1 MNDKSQRSRW
11 GIFIKFSAF
20 TLWWHLWDR
29 FASSRIDLKSTLVEN
44 PVLARE
50 KSTRAR
56 GLWDRDDIKSMR
68 RYFREWSRVNRWLF
82 LNNLRHM
89 HTYTQKF
96 ELPYAIFDDNDIEY
110 EATRSFFVATDLYGR
125 FMQLVLLAIES
136 CGTCRTNI
144 FPLPLSLSLSLS
156 RERKCEI
163 IKRATVAIE

>member
-11 GIFIKFSAF
+11 GIFIKFIAF

-29 FASSRIDLKSTLVEN
+29 FASSRIDLKSTFEN

-56 GLWDRDDIKSMR
+56 GLWDRDDIKSMG
-68 RYFREWSRVNRWLF
+68 RYFREWSRKIDGYFWTCV
-82 LNNLRHM
+82 
-89 HTYTQKF
+89 TYIQKF
-96 ELPYAIFDDNDIEY
+96 ELPHAIFDDNDIEY
-110 EATRSFFVATDLYGR
+110 EATRSFFVATDPYGR

>member
-56 GLWDRDDIKSMR
+56 GLWDRNDIKSMR
-68 RYFREWSRVNRWLF
+68 RYFREWSRKIDGYFWTTCVTCT
-82 LNNLRHM
+82 
-89 HTYTQKF
+89 HTHR
-96 ELPYAIFDDNDIEY
+96 N
-110 EATRSFFVATDLYGR
+110 S
-125 FMQLVLLAIES
+125 S
-136 CGTCRTNI
+136 CRTRFSTITTLNMKPHDHFLWQLI
-144 FPLPLSLSLSLS
+144 FMADLCSSSYWQSNLAARAERIFSLSLCPFLSLY
-156 RERKCEI
+156 
-163 IKRATVAIE
+163 RANGNAKS